1 MDEKE
6 EESRANG
13 RERVRRVRSLRGFE
27 FRTKLTN
34 QLPMAQMPSLW
45 DVATEEEAARKM
57 ARRRKAR
64 AGRC

>member
-1 MDEKE
+1 MDKKE
-6 EESRANG
+6 EELRANVK
-13 RERVRRVRSLRGFE
+13 ERVRVRSLRGFE

-64 AGRC
+64 AGQC